1 MSGNRLQSK
10 VCVVTGASSGLGRA
24 IALAFA
30 QEGAK
35 LVVCGDIRQTPAG
48 APEPDTEGAEEE
60 EIEDD
65 SDSDSDSDDEDDPAA
80 NDPNRFVPTDKLI
93 CQLYGEG
100 KAVFVPTN
108 TTVEEQVEQLVATA
122 VKEGGRLDVMV
133 NNAGVF
139 GPIGSAHEL
148 ATEDFQKTMNVNVT
162 GPFLGTKYAIKAFL
176 EQEPDEEGQRG
187 KIINMASAVA
197 FREVPMAF
205 SYNISKAA
213 VVSLTK
219 TTAVQYAAQKIRCNA
234 ICPGCKLWI
243 PITEQNTTNS
253 RGLVINTNMTEMM
266 FAMPQG
272 AGFMERATPL
282 GFAKNGTAEI
292 GKSAV
297 YLASDESSWVTGASL
312 AVDGGFAVHT

>member
-1 MSGNRLQSK
+1 MVGGNRLQSK
-10 VCVVTGASSGLGRA
+10 VCVVAVASSGLGRA
-24 IALAFA
+24 IAMAFA

-48 APEPDTEGAEEE
+48 APEPDAEVDLS
-60 EIEDD
+60 IIWGRK
-65 SDSDSDSDDEDDPAA
+65 AF
-80 NDPNRFVPTDKLI
+80 FVS
-93 CQLYGEG
+93 
-100 KAVFVPTN
+100 TN
-108 TTVEEQVEQLVATA
+108 TTVEEQVEKLVATA

-139 GPIGSAHEL
+139 GPMGSAHEL
-148 ATEDFQKTMNVNVT
+148 ATEDFQKTMAVNVT
-162 GPFLGTKYAIKAFL
+162 GPFLGTKYAVKDFL
-176 EQEPDEEGQRG
+176 EQEADEEGQRG

-234 ICPGCKLWI
+234 ICPGCKLRI

-253 RGLVINTNMTEMM
+253 RGL
-266 FAMPQG
+266 G

-282 GFAKNGTAEI
+282 GFAKNGTAEV

>member
-48 APEPDTEGAEEE
+48 APEPDAEGDEEE
-60 EIEDD
+60 DIEED

-148 ATEDFQKTMNVNVT
+148 ATEDFQKTMTVNVT
-162 GPFLGTKYAIKAFL
+162 GPFLGTKYAVKAFL

-234 ICPGCKLWI
+234 ICPGF
-243 PITEQNTTNS
+243 
-253 RGLVINTNMTEMM
+253 INTNMTEMM

>member
-24 IALAFA
+24 IAMAFA

-48 APEPDTEGAEEE
+48 APEPDAEGAEEE

-65 SDSDSDSDDEDDPAA
+65 LSSDSDSDDEDDPAA
-80 NDPNRFVPTDKLI
+80 NDPNRFVPTDQLI

-100 KAVFVPTN
+100 KAFFVSTN
-108 TTVEEQVEQLVATA
+108 TTVEEQVEKLVATA

-139 GPIGSAHEL
+139 GPMGSAHEL
-148 ATEDFQKTMNVNVT
+148 ATEDFQKTMAVNVT
-162 GPFLGTKYAIKAFL
+162 GPFLGTKYAVKAFL
-176 EQEPDEEGQRG
+176 EQEADEEGQRG

-234 ICPGCKLWI
+234 ICPGF
-243 PITEQNTTNS
+243 
-253 RGLVINTNMTEMM
+253 INTNMTEMM

-282 GFAKNGTAEI
+282 GFAKNGTAEV